1 MNQVVF
7 SPKAQADLDEIWEYI
22 SGKLMNPSA
31 AESTVNGI
39 LDTADMLR
47 EQAEIG
53 KPLYFSSGL
62 YSGYRYLIYQNY
74 LAFYRVLN
82 DTVFIDRVL
91 YGKRDYMRLLFRN
104 PDE

>member
-39 LDTADMLR
+39 LDT
-47 EQAEIG
+47 
-53 KPLYFSSGL
+53 
-62 YSGYRYLIYQNY
+62 
-74 LAFYRVLN
+74 N
-82 DTVFIDRVL
+82 DE
-91 YGKRDYMRLLFRN
+91 K
-104 PDE
+104 